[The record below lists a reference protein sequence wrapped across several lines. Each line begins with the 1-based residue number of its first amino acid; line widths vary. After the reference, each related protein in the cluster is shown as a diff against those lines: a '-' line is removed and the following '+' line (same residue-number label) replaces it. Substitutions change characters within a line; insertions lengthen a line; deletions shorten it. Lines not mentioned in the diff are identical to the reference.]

1 MASKVH
7 EHESLVLY
15 KFHSKDCVVH
25 KSRIP
30 VANRRYWMECDC
42 WIWIVG
48 RTPSGAVVPRQ
59 TTKCRTLKEAQA
71 VRLALMQ
78 EAPKDDAG
86 ILITDAIAKYLA
98 SRDHELGSRTNGQYG
113 QVLRR
118 FQEFCSK
125 RATLH
130 MKDLTIDLL
139 EDFKVEGLPKTMRD
153 TSKGTVV
160 AKVRCFLRDAFR
172 RGWIKEALADRTKP
186 HRAVYE
192 QKEPYT
198 EKEIEIILEAAG
210 NLDGGTH
217 GYASKPATFRLLLEL
232 MLETGM
238 RVGDAVQF
246 DPSVLSRGEHMWIYP
261 FEMGKKKKTAKV
273 TIHEAYLSDRLK
285 TAIDNCEWMSK
296 RKPFWYATRDYALE
310 QLVYERMQVIG
321 RKNGVNDCRPHRLRD
336 SFAVRKLLA
345 GLQLDD
351 VSRLLGHSSVKVT
364 EQYYARWIKARRVR
378 LERLVSESLV
388 NA

>member
-7 EHESLVLY
+7 EHEDLVLY
-15 KFHSKDCVVH
+15 KFHSKDCAVH

-48 RTPSGAVVPRQ
+48 RTPNGDLVPRQ
-59 TTKCRTLKEAQA
+59 TTKCRNLKDAQA
-71 VRLALMQ
+71 FRLALMQ
-78 EAPKDDAG
+78 EAPKEDAG
-86 ILITDAIAKYLA
+86 ILITEAIEKYLA
-98 SRDHELGSRTNGQYG
+98 SRNHELGSRTNGQYG

-125 RATLH
+125 NGALH
-130 MKDLTIDLL
+130 MTDISVDIL
-139 EDFKVEGLPKTMRD
+139 EDFKGGGLPCALLD

-160 AKVRCFLRDAFR
+160 AKGRCFLRTAFR
-172 RGWIKEALADRTKP
+172 RAWVKEALADRVGP
-186 HRAVYE
+186 HAAVYE

-198 EKEIEIILEAAG
+198 DKEIDIILEAAG
-210 NLDGGTH
+210 KLAGGTH

-261 FEMGKKKKTAKV
+261 FVMGKKKRTAKLA
-273 TIHEAYLSDRLK
+273 IHEAYLSDRLK
-285 TAIDNCEWMSK
+285 TAIDDCEWMSE
-296 RKPFWYATRDYALE
+296 RKPFWYASKDYALE
-310 QLVYERMQVIG
+310 QLVYERMRIIG

-351 VSRLLGHSSVKVT
+351 VSRLLGHSSVRVT

-378 LERLVSESLV
+378 LERLVSETL
-388 NA
+388 